1 MRAKL
6 GLAAVIGLA
15 LVACGGKSST
25 LPPHQQAGPAQP
37 AGHGVRT
44 PRMIQAY
51 SAAVLADSPI
61 VYYPL
66 NESSGATTA
75 SDTSGHGYNGT
86 YGSSVTVG
94 NASLVGGDQAP
105 TFPGGTSSSSTVVSS
120 STNSALAPTG
130 SFSVEFWVNVP
141 STVSGSQ
148 FLWTQTYQSGSSA
161 YPAYISLESGSPA
174 FFEVQIN
181 TTGGLV
187 AAYPAVVLGAKNHL
201 VVTWNGST
209 LSAYVNGSLADS
221 ATGSGTLTNYASPYA
236 GFKLGGPV
244 PGHTGFS
251 GALGEFAL
259 YGSALSSTR
268 VSAHYNAAINA
279 DPTPAPTNY
288 STQVQSDNPVVY
300 YRTNEP
306 SGTTAVDSSSHGYN
320 GTYGSSVTLGGTG
333 LVAGDT
339 APTFPGGT
347 ASSSTVLQSSTNS
360 ALAPTGSFSVEFWV
374 NVPSSVTT
382 SSQFLWAQ
390 TYASGASYYPAYIS
404 LESGSPPF
412 FEVQINTTNGVVA
425 TYPAAVLGAKNHVVV
440 TWNGTTLTAY
450 VNGTSAGTATGS
462 GSITNYSSPYA
473 GFTFGGPGAGH
484 PGFSGALGEFAL
496 YNTALSSSRV
506 LAHYNAGSGASGTIV
521 WQTGNGTL
529 GDYVL
534 PSTSDGQCSGVGP
547 TISGN
552 NASFTLTRNTSG
564 TYNYD
569 GVHTYSGASTC
580 YRNQLNPVDHSTG
593 TNWLFTL
600 GQKYTFT
607 FQTVVTMNGNTAFV
621 DGLSGGHLA
630 VDVPGLIWQ
639 AHSYGGDGGACTG
652 LVIGNTHRAYESG
665 ITQYGTVSSPGSAVW
680 NFHGCDDNP
689 TPTAQYY
696 SADTIYDGE
705 IDNWQIDVT
714 AQIQGRSGGSIV
726 VRRNGSVVYNTP
738 NHVCDSSTTDC
749 FWNFGPYMFYWENS
763 EEPSG
768 WNNAGVTVKFN
779 NMTLIQH

>member
-1 MRAKL
+1 
-6 GLAAVIGLA
+6 
-15 LVACGGKSST
+15 
-25 LPPHQQAGPAQP
+25 
-37 AGHGVRT
+37 
-44 PRMIQAY
+44 MIQNY

-61 VYYPL
+61 VYYRL

-75 SDTSGHGYNGT
+75 SDSSGHGYNGT
-86 YGSSVTVG
+86 YGSSVSVG
-94 NASLVGGDQAP
+94 ASSLVAGDQAP
-105 TFPGGTSSSSTVVSS
+105 TFPGGTSSSSTVVQS

-141 STVSGSQ
+141 SSVTSDTY
-148 FLWTQTYQSGSSA
+148 LWTQSYQSGSAA
-161 YPAYISLESGSPA
+161 YPAYITLESGSPA
-174 FFEVQIN
+174 FFAVQIN

-187 AAYPAVVLGAKNHL
+187 ATYPTAVLGAKNHV

-209 LSAYVNGSLADS
+209 LTAYVNGSSAGT
-221 ATGSGTLTNYASPYA
+221 ATGSGSLTNYASPYT
-236 GFKLGGPV
+236 GFTVGGPV
-244 PGHTGFS
+244 PGHAGFS
-251 GALGEFAL
+251 GAIGEFAL
-259 YGSALSSTR
+259 YGSALSATR
-268 VSAHYNAAINA
+268 VAAHYNAASNA

-306 SGTTAVDSSSHGYN
+306 SGTTAVDSSGNGYN

-333 LVAGDT
+333 LVSGDT
-339 APTFPGGT
+339 APSFPGGT

-374 NVPSSVTT
+374 NVPSTVT
-382 SSQFLWAQ
+382 SDQFLWAQ
-390 TYASGASYYPAYIS
+390 TYASGASYYPAYIQ

-412 FEVQINTTNGVVA
+412 FTVQINTTNGVVA
-425 TYPAAVLGAKNHVVV
+425 TYPAAVLGAKNHVVA

-450 VNGTSAGTATGS
+450 VNGVSAGTATGS
-462 GSITNYSSPYA
+462 GSLTNYSSPYA

-484 PGFSGALGEFAL
+484 TGFSGALGEFAL

-506 LAHYNAGSGASGTIV
+506 LAHYNAGSGATGTIV

-534 PSTSDGQCSGVGP
+534 PTAGDGQCSGVGP

-552 NASFTLTRNTSG
+552 NASFTLLRNTSG
-564 TYNYD
+564 SYTYGGN
-569 GVHTYSGASTC
+569 TYSGASTC
-580 YRNQLNPVDHSTG
+580 YRNQMDPVDHSTG

-607 FQTVVTMNGNTAFV
+607 FQTVVTLNGNTAYE
-621 DGLSGGHLA
+621 SSAPAGHLA
-630 VDVPGLIWQ
+630 VDIPGLIWQ
-639 AHSYGGDGGACTG
+639 AHSYGGSGDTCTS
-652 LVIGNTHRAYESG
+652 LVITNTYRAYQEG
-665 ITQYGTVSSPGSAVW
+665 ITQYGTVSSPGAAVW
-680 NFHGCDDNP
+680 DFHSCDDNS
-689 TPTAQYY
+689 TPTAQWH
-696 SADTIYDGE
+696 SSDTIYDGE
-705 IDNWQIDVT
+705 VDNWQMDVT

-726 VRRNGSVVYNTP
+726 LRRNGVVVYNYP
-738 NHVCDSSTTDC
+738 GHICDSSTTDC
-749 FWNFGPYMFYWENS
+749 FWNFGPYMYYWENS

-768 WNNAGVTVKFN
+768 WNNNGVTVNFN